1 MNDVSPELQNQ
12 RLVKEVNIQ
21 LEAIEKLVSFPLGEA
36 PSREKVKQLNGAAT
50 QLMQEI
56 ENKTESK

>member
-1 MNDVSPELQNQ
+1 M
-12 RLVKEVNIQ
+12 NIQ